1 MSEIYAAIER
11 VYRRVLLVVGR
22 GRIKTGADDGPA
34 QKQQVRLSQFE
45 TFDDI
50 PRLSEYGFNSMP
62 PEESD
67 AVLIFAGGNR
77 RDGVIIA
84 TGNQTYRMRNLKP
97 GEVSISDNLGQ
108 SVYLTQSGIV
118 IDGAG
123 LPILVHNTPSVTF
136 DTPMVHATGDVVIE
150 GALLV
155 KKDATVEQN
164 VLVTQSVTAQGD
176 ISDHGSKS
184 MKAMR
189 DVFNNHD
196 HAVASVKAG
205 TDSVKT
211 NKPNQ
216 SE

>member
-22 GRIKTGADDGPA
+22 GRIKTGADDGPV

-108 SVYLTQSGIV
+108 SVYLTQGGII

-123 LPILVHNTPSVTF
+123 LPVLIHNTPSVTL
-136 DTPMVHATGDVVIE
+136 DTPTVHATGDVVID

-155 KKDATVEQN
+155 KKDATVEQS
-164 VLVTQSVTAQGD
+164 VLVSQSVTAQGD
-176 ISDHGSKS
+176 ISDHGNKS

-189 DVFNNHD
+189 DVFNSHD
-196 HAVASVKAG
+196 HAVAGVKAG
-205 TDSVKT
+205 SDSVTTK
-211 NKPNQ
+211 NPNQ
-216 SE
+216 TE